1 MSNVMRQKMID
12 KADVWDQLAA
22 GVGCPFDDDRPAS
35 SEHWD
40 KVASLSIS
48 TLYLHKIQTYRGYS
62 LLVYDGAHA
71 TRLDQLP
78 KSAAAEFMSDLVRA
92 QAAIVA
98 VLKPDHVN
106 VELLG
111 NAIPHLH
118 WHLVPRYRGDP
129 RWGQPIWMTDEQSTP
144 RVLLPEPLRVSLIT
158 SLRGA
163 LAV

>member
-1 MSNVMRQKMID
+1 MSD
-12 KADVWDQLAA
+12 TLDSWDQLAS
-22 GVGCPFDDDRPAS
+22 GVGCPFDGDRPGS

-48 TLYLHKIQTYRGYS
+48 TLYLHKVQTYRGYS

-78 KSAAAEFMSDLVRA
+78 QGAAAAFMSDLHRA
-92 QAAIVA
+92 QSAIVA
-98 VLKPDHVN
+98 VLEPDHVN

-118 WHLVPRYRGDP
+118 WHIVPRYREDP
-129 RWGQPIWMTDEQSTP
+129 RWGQPIWMTDELSMP
-144 RVLLPEPLRVSLIT
+144 KIFLPESIRASLI
-158 SLRGA
+158 SRLRSA